1 MKNFK
6 LCMASLAVFTMLFTS
21 CSEEEA
27 VGKDSEKATLS
38 FAAVID
44 NMLDRAAT
52 KQAIGDLPECSDDTP
67 AFVGIV
73 VMQGANE
80 LIGTDDEPYMVDLA
94 PGQLF
99 TKEDPALELA
109 PGNYSLNH
117 FSVYNAEGDLI
128 WLAPR
133 NGSVLAAFTNSAL
146 PLSID
151 LGAGVK
157 KYVDVPVLCFDDRDV
172 NEYGYLFFELEG
184 IKAIEFCFFAN
195 YCPPDEGGKHYSA
208 NYSVNIWTGTD
219 NTGTLIHSDVEP
231 VIGLNDD
238 GDYFASPVC
247 VALPTNADADED
259 YLYYEVT
266 LQDWPENYGDAA
278 ATVISGTLSRNDIE
292 ANFGPGNQVDY
303 EHLRFNCNDDG
314 NGGGTGNDQDDDGV
328 ADDVD
333 NCPAVHN
340 PEQTDTDGDGV
351 GDACDN
357 CNVVAN
363 PNQEDSNNNG
373 IGDACDYD
381 TPPVAGDNCETAI
394 MLGNNTFQDLGVGNR
409 WGWAHNY
416 TDGDGTFTFDV
427 YAAAGQ
433 NDPDKGWLAG
443 KVTVVVD
450 GEDVTV
456 TLTATNGVGFK
467 EVHIYLE
474 DEEPTTTAPGQ
485 FGNTYENPNPSGES
499 YDLSYS
505 GDGNFWIIVHAVAC
519 Q

>member
-1 MKNFK
+1 
-6 LCMASLAVFTMLFTS
+6 
-21 CSEEEA
+21 
-27 VGKDSEKATLS
+27 
-38 FAAVID
+38 
-44 NMLDRAAT
+44 
-52 KQAIGDLPECSDDTP
+52 
-67 AFVGIV
+67 
-73 VMQGANE
+73 
-80 LIGTDDEPYMVDLA
+80 
-94 PGQLF
+94 
-99 TKEDPALELA
+99 
-109 PGNYSLNH
+109 
-117 FSVYNAEGDLI
+117 
-128 WLAPR
+128 
-133 NGSVLAAFTNSAL
+133 
-146 PLSID
+146 
-151 LGAGVK
+151 
-157 KYVDVPVLCFDDRDV
+157 
-172 NEYGYLFFELEG
+172 
-184 IKAIEFCFFAN
+184 
-195 YCPPDEGGKHYSA
+195 
-208 NYSVNIWTGTD
+208 
-219 NTGTLIHSDVEP
+219 
-231 VIGLNDD
+231 
-238 GDYFASPVC
+238 
-247 VALPTNADADED
+247 
-259 YLYYEVT
+259 
-266 LQDWPENYGDAA
+266 
-278 ATVISGTLSRNDIE
+278 
-292 ANFGPGNQVDY
+292 
-303 EHLRFNCNDDG
+303 
-314 NGGGTGNDQDDDGV
+314 V

-340 PEQTDTDGDGV
+340 PEQTDSDGDGV

-381 TPPVAGDNCETAI
+381 TPTVAGDNCETAI

-450 GEDVTV
+450 GEDVAV

-474 DEEPTTTAPGQ
+474 DDEPTTTAPGQ